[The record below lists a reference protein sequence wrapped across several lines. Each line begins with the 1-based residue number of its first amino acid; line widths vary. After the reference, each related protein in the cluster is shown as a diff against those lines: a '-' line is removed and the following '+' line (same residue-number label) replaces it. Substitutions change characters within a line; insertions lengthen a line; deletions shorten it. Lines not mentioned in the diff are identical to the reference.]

1 MANCETGE
9 NQGEVLSQVLWCSTG
24 MLGDAVS
31 VSDLVCLPREVSR
44 SYSAPVGINSGI
56 CWRCWHCRAAGGTG
70 ALLGRGSTRAG
81 WKHHMETGSA
91 SSRKATEMTQ
101 NLFQTF
107 VSRGRE
113 LAMSAKL
120 NQIQTSDLVAED
132 LT

>member
-1 MANCETGE
+1 MRQGKTGE
-9 NQGEVLSQVLWCSTG
+9 KSFPRFSGAAQGCWVMQSQ
-24 MLGDAVS
+24 LG
-31 VSDLVCLPREVSR
+31 SDLVCLPREVSR

>member
-1 MANCETGE
+1 MPA
-9 NQGEVLSQVLWCSTG
+9 QGGIPQLLCSCG
-24 MLGDAVS
+24 NKLR
-31 VSDLVCLPREVSR
+31 DLL
-44 SYSAPVGINSGI
+44 
-56 CWRCWHCRAAGGTG
+56 
-70 ALLGRGSTRAG
+70 ALLALQGSRRHRGSACGGSTRAG

-113 LAMSAKL
+113 LAMSAEL